1 MGWTPLFLQMHKKK
15 VLVAGAGEVGERR
28 ARRFLEAGAHVV
40 ILGNHASK
48 DILDMGASLKPVK
61 NSKEWVEWSDLVVVA
76 TGDQNLNDK
85 IAELAEDKLVNRAD
99 YPKRGNLIVPSSF
112 FIGDVQIC
120 IFTGGKSPLM
130 AKQLRKKIQKV
141 IKDEDILELE
151 LQDFTRKLLKKRV
164 NDQKERR
171 TYLYKVLNDET
182 VQKLLKENKLE
193 EAKLYVEVLIGS
205 MSGSSWRK

>member
-28 ARRFLEAGAHVV
+28 AKRFLEAGAHVV

-48 DILDMGASLKPVK
+48 DILDMGASLKPVE
-61 NSKEWVEWSDLVVVA
+61 NSKEWIEWSDLVVVA
-76 TGDQNLNDK
+76 TGDPDLNEE
-85 IAELAEDKLVNRAD
+85 IADLAEDKLVNRAD

-130 AKQLRKKIQKV
+130 AKELRKKIQKV

-164 NDQKERR
+164 NNQKERKL
-171 TYLYKVLNDET
+171 YLYEILNDKT
-182 VQKLLKENKLE
+182 IQKLLKDGNLK
-193 EAKLYVEVLIGS
+193 EAELYVEGLLVQEN
-205 MSGSSWRK
+205 

>member
-28 ARRFLEAGAHVV
+28 AKRFLEAGAHVV

-48 DILDMGASLKPVK
+48 DILDLGASLKPVE
-61 NSKEWVEWSDLVVVA
+61 NSKEWIEWSDLVVVA
-76 TGDQNLNDK
+76 TGDPDLNEE
-85 IAELAEDKLVNRAD
+85 IADLAEDKLVNRAD
-99 YPKRGNLIVPSSF
+99 YPKKGNLIVPSSF

-130 AKQLRKKIQKV
+130 AKELRKKIQKV

-151 LQDFTRKLLKKRV
+151 LQDFTRKLLKKKV
-164 NDQKERR
+164 NNQKERKL
-171 TYLYKVLNDET
+171 YLYEILNDKT
-182 VQKLLKENKLE
+182 IQKLLKDGNLK
-193 EAKLYVEVLIGS
+193 EAELYVEGLLVQEN
-205 MSGSSWRK
+205 

>member
-1 MGWTPLFLQMHKKK
+1 MGWTPLFLQMQKKR

-28 ARRFLEAGAHVV
+28 ARRFLEAGAQVV
-40 ILGNHASK
+40 ILGDHASK
-48 DILDMGASLKPVK
+48 GILDMGASLKPAES
-61 NSKEWVEWSDLVVVA
+61 SKEWVEWSDLVVVA
-76 TGDQNLNDK
+76 TSDPDLNNK
-85 IAELAEDKLVNRAD
+85 IAGMAKGKLINRAD
-99 YPKRGNLIVPSSF
+99 YPNKGNLIVPSSF

-130 AKQLRKKIQKV
+130 AKELRKNIQKV
-141 IKDEDILELE
+141 IKDEDVLELE

-182 VQKLLKENKLE
+182 IKKLLKENKLE
-193 EAKLYVEVLIGS
+193 EAKLYVEGLIGS
-205 MSGSSWRK
+205 RSGS